1 MCTQTFELELLDFS
15 NPTSPRTVHARVDE
29 PVDHVYLAVLVPEIS
44 LSYLY
49 VPHTKQIA
57 ALQKHMSLNLT
68 TQAQQTHETQAQ
80 QSSSSSFCPLVS
92 TQRDMP
98 VIVEPTDLVPLTL
111 WDLKDITN
119 GDYPSLILYCQDDQ
133 ELVDLGRVQQQS
145 EP

>member
-1 MCTQTFELELLDFS
+1 
-15 NPTSPRTVHARVDE
+15 
-29 PVDHVYLAVLVPEIS
+29 
-44 LSYLY
+44 
-49 VPHTKQIA
+49 
-57 ALQKHMSLNLT
+57 
-68 TQAQQTHETQAQ
+68 
-80 QSSSSSFCPLVS
+80 
-92 TQRDMP
+92 MP